1 LGWKRRVSFEDL
13 VRRMVRY
20 DMELF
25 RKDILVKD
33 AGYEVRSTL
42 EEL

>member
-1 LGWKRRVSFEDL
+1 MVKTPEFSLNRL
-13 VRRMVRY
+13 VRY

-33 AGYEVRSTL
+33 AGYEVRSAL